1 MHLLAFDLLPG
12 KKIMNEFSLSH
23 LNRHAG
29 ELTDKAM
36 MSPILL
42 RKHGRPHLVM
52 MSFDHYQTL
61 IEASSASDEISVT
74 ADDENPKGSGL
85 ASLSAANWL
94 NSEVPEEF

>member
-1 MHLLAFDLLPG
+1 
-12 KKIMNEFSLSH
+12 MNEFSLSH

-29 ELTDKAM
+29 ELADKAM

-61 IEASSASDEISVT
+61 IGASSASEEIPVT
-74 ADDENPKGSGL
+74 ADDENSRGSGL
-85 ASLSAANWL
+85 ASLAAANWVD
-94 NSEVPEEF
+94 SEVPEEF